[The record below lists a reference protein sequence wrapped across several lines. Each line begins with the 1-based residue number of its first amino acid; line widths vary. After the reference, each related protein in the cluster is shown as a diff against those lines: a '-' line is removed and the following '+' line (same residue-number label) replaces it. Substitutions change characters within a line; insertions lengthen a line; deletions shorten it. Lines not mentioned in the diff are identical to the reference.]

1 MGSKTGH
8 TAQGHWG
15 LAGDLCWIVWEF
27 GLSRLFLNGQTRFK
41 TLFKTI
47 DWVDFRRFLGEILVC
62 YVKYGRG
69 LSKAVSLFSQK

>member
-27 GLSRLFLNGQTRFK
+27 GLSRLFLIGGNSC
-41 TLFKTI
+41 L
-47 DWVDFRRFLGEILVC
+47 LCEIWERI
-62 YVKYGRG
+62 VKGS
-69 LSKAVSLFSQK
+69 LSFFTKMNRIARKQNINPYEP